1 MKELNVMNGLSYKSL
16 LYYEILK
23 ALAYRAGTTARFTLL
38 PTMAL
43 VAERSKPV
51 NCSAEVRLSGG
62 SNPTLS
68 LLLRCVIE
76 LKNNQKSLNKAV
88 N

>member
-23 ALAYRAGTTARFTLL
+23 ALAYRAGTTARFTLPL
-38 PTMAL
+38 TMAL

-51 NCSAEVRLSGG
+51 SCSVELRLSRG
-62 SNPTLS
+62 SNPTVTL
-68 LLLRCVIE
+68 CC
-76 LKNNQKSLNKAV
+76 
-88 N
+88 